1 MTKYNTINLLLN
13 NYCALSLT
21 LRKLNTLNSQ
31 TDRQTGNPMRDP
43 LNHLEANNTQEQ
55 VLKITND
62 KMKAQPRD

>member
-1 MTKYNTINLLLN
+1 MCVVFDFAK
-13 NYCALSLT
+13 A
-21 LRKLNTLNSQ
+21 KQ
-31 TDRQTGNPMRDP
+31 TEQSDRQTVNPMRDP